1 MHYVNQLVVTHS
13 GVATYLRYGGICNND
28 YHEFTAE
35 SVGERMVKIGE
46 HLAKLRVRV

>member
-28 YHEFTAE
+28 YRKFNAE
-35 SVGERMVKIGE
+35 SVGERMKIGQ